1 MRFIPTCCDVCSI
14 STLTA
19 ETSIRAGR
27 SECAECGGSARTIPG
42 SSYAG
47 EDRALYD
54 LLADALSY
62 AELAPLNAIQLL
74 AQIDA
79 ETLQISPGRTLSLIS
94 RSLPSL
100 SYLEARL
107 GEEGFEV
114 RKAEGMLVTLLV
126 AQATAR
132 RESGL
137 LPVVSLTERAKRVAR
152 ASRASVDLARRS

>member
-19 ETSIRAGR
+19 ETRIRAGR

-42 SSYAG
+42 SSYAST
-47 EDRALYD
+47 DRALYD

-62 AELAPLNAIQLL
+62 AELAPLNAIQML

-132 RESGL
+132 RQTGL
-137 LPVVSLTERAKRVAR
+137 LPVVSLTERANRGAH
-152 ASRASVDLARRS
+152 ASRASVAVARRN